1 MRAQGQNGLVP
12 KDPTDFKVLNERLE
26 SVPIDWGREEI
37 VLSSLLRKYLRPY
50 GALLAAVIVF
60 QLAQSIASL
69 FLPAL
74 NAAIIDRGIATGNTA
89 YILQVGGQ
97 MLAITFVQIVCAIT
111 AVYFGARLA
120 MAFGRDLRGAVFAQ
134 VGSFSEREVSR
145 FGAPSLITRTTN
157 DVQQVQMLVLMT
169 STTLVSAPILSI
181 GGIVMALHQD
191 LTLAWILAVAIP
203 VLLIPVGLIVVR
215 VFPLFRS
222 MQMRIDTVNRVL
234 REQLAGMRVVRAFTR
249 EDHEVA
255 RFADANA
262 AVTATALQTGRLF
275 ALMFPI
281 VLLILN
287 ASSVAVLWF
296 GAYRIEGGLMQ
307 VGALTA
313 FLTYL
318 TQILMAVLMGA
329 LVAVALPRAAVS
341 AARIGEVLETQSS
354 VVLPAK
360 PVTTLSVRG
369 RVELRDVGIEYPG
382 AEHRVLQ
389 GVNLLAQPGT
399 ITAIIGST
407 GAGKTTLVTLLP
419 RLIDATAGSVLID
432 DVDVRDLDPDLL
444 WGRIGLVPQKPFLF
458 SGTVASNLRFGKP
471 DATDDELWAALE
483 VAQAADFVMAMPGS
497 LESPIAQGGTTV
509 SGGQRQ
515 RLAIARALV
524 KHPEIYIFD
533 DSFSALDTATDA
545 RLRQAL
551 RREISDAT
559 LIIVAQRVATVQ
571 DADQILVL
579 EEGRIVNR
587 GTHDELLASSST
599 YAEIVNSQLRVEA
612 SA

>member
-1 MRAQGQNGLVP
+1 M
-12 KDPTDFKVLNERLE
+12 
-26 SVPIDWGREEI
+26 
-37 VLSSLLRKYLRPY
+37 LSALLRKYLRPY

-74 NAAIIDRGIATGNTA
+74 NAAIIDRGIATGDTG

-97 MLAITFVQIVCAIT
+97 MLAITLVQVACAIT
-111 AVYFGARLA
+111 AVYFGARVA

-134 VGSFSEREVSR
+134 VGTFSEREVSQ

-169 STTLVSAPILSI
+169 STMLVSAPILSI
-181 GGIVMALHQD
+181 GGIVMALQQD
-191 LTLAWILAVAIP
+191 LELAWIMAVAIP
-203 VLLIPVGLIVVR
+203 VLLVSVGLIIVR
-215 VFPLFRS
+215 VVPLFMS
-222 MQMRIDTVNRVL
+222 MQERIDTVNRVL
-234 REQLAGMRVVRAFTR
+234 REQLAGMRVVRAFVR

-281 VLLILN
+281 VLLVLN

-296 GAYRIEGGLMQ
+296 GAYRIEAGLMQ

-318 TQILMAVLMGA
+318 TQILMAVLMGT
-329 LVAVALPRAAVS
+329 LVAVAFPRAAVS
-341 AARIGEVLETQSS
+341 ADRIGEVLQTQSS
-354 VVLPAK
+354 VALPAE
-360 PVTTLSVRG
+360 PVTTVSVRG
-369 RVELRDVGIEYPG
+369 RVELRDVGFEYPG
-382 AEHRVLQ
+382 AEHPVLQ

-419 RLIDATAGSVLID
+419 RLVDATSGSVLVD
-432 DVDVRDLDPDLL
+432 GVDVRDLDPDLL

-458 SGTVASNLRFGKP
+458 SGTVASNLKFGKP

-483 VAQAADFVMAMPGS
+483 IAQAADFVMAMPGG

-524 KHPEIYIFD
+524 KRPEIYIFD

-559 LIIVAQRVATVQ
+559 IIIVAQRVATVQ

-579 EEGRIVNR
+579 EDGRIVDR
-587 GTHDELLASSST
+587 GTHDELRASSKT
-599 YAEIVNSQLRVEA
+599 YAEIVSSQLRVEA